1 MTFASPLWFGIL
13 LGGILALGGI
23 VVYFLAPRVGPNP
36 IFGVRV
42 GYAYASREV
51 WDRTNRFGGAL
62 LVSIGIVTLI
72 GGLVLQLFTDPRT
85 GMVVLTAV
93 MIAGLIGATGW
104 MIAYARSLA
113 QGAPEARMFA
123 PVRFNWLYLA
133 PTLLTFA
140 ALVAVMLWF
149 YPQLPVE
156 RMATHFGFD
165 DQPNGWM
172 TRDGFVLTFLGLS
185 ALFVVLNLV
194 VVLVSTREPVLAIGR
209 WGDRWLLTPER
220 GLVFTGMMLA
230 LANLIFIVVL
240 FDVGWFNTRGAHL
253 FPLGWLIALIVPVVV
268 IAFGLFFVL
277 APRTDSNRT
286 EKSSGI

>member
-13 LGGILALGGI
+13 LGGILTLGGI
-23 VVYFLAPRVGPNP
+23 AVYILAPRVGPNP

-62 LVSIGIVTLI
+62 LVSIGVVVLI
-72 GGLVLQLFTDPRT
+72 GGLVLQFFAARET
-85 GMVVLTAV
+85 GMVILTAAT
-93 MIAGLIGATGW
+93 IAGLIGATGW

-113 QGAPEARMFA
+113 QGTPEARMFA

-133 PTLLTFA
+133 PVLLTFA
-140 ALVAVMLWF
+140 VLVAVMLWF
-149 YPQLPVE
+149 YPQLPLE
-156 RMATHFGFD
+156 RTATHFGFN

-172 TRDGFVLTFLGLS
+172 TRDVFVLSFLGMS

-209 WGDRWLLTPER
+209 LGDRWLLTPKR
-220 GLVFTGMMLA
+220 GLVFTGTMLA
-230 LANLIFIVVL
+230 LANLVLIVVL

-253 FPLGWLIALIVPVVV
+253 FPLVWLVVLIVPVVV
-268 IAFGLFFVL
+268 IAFGLFFLL
-277 APRTDSNRT
+277 AARTNASAD
-286 EKSSGI
+286 KA